1 MGSGF
6 SDQFPN
12 VFIFRSINFVCDGDY
27 KLNKNMDVT
36 EQIDFLGTM

>member
-6 SDQFPN
+6 SHQFPN
-12 VFIFRSINFVCDGDY
+12 VFILHNINLVYDGDY

-36 EQIDFLGTM
+36 